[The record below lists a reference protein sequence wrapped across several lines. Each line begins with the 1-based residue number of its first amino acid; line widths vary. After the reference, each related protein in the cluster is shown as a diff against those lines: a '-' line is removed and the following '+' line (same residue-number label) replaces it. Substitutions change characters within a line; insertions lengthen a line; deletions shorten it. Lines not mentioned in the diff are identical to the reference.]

1 MGKDSENVR
10 LREAPEQNIPWK
22 KWVPYLSE
30 RQWGTVREDSSKG
43 GDETIPQGTTRRRFL
58 LQFLTVAGAIAVP
71 ILGFCQTPGM
81 ERRQERRQD
90 RREDGADRMEQRGDK
105 MEERADDP
113 IGVRGPERREDRRD
127 LREDRHDDRRERIY

>member
-1 MGKDSENVR
+1 MKFIPREGR
-10 LREAPEQNIPWK
+10 LMRITQK
-22 KWVPYLSE
+22 
-30 RQWGTVREDSSKG
+30 
-43 GDETIPQGTTRRRFL
+43 TTRRRFL
-58 LQFLTVAGAIAVP
+58 AQALIVAGVIAVP
-71 ILGFCQTPGM
+71 SFGFCQT
-81 ERRQERRQD
+81 RRMERRQD